1 MSEILIGGAVLL
13 GAAALRSKL
22 AASAGATPVAASG
35 VTLATPAQ
43 VRLLTDAQIM
53 ALHAPRG
60 GWDVIPENGGFGDRL
75 RTAVLETL
83 ANGQIDIV
91 KWAGVCA
98 GKTQSSGAQLKGLK
112 DASIALNMSTKFVSA
127 LTLLPSNALSAA
139 LPAALATTFATVALF
154 GVGIAITI
162 LGYIF
167 THHAAQVA
175 LEQQYTC
182 AGLPAAN
189 DAFTA
194 IENGVQD
201 GTITPARGSST
212 LDTFASDWNTKIIQ
226 PAKSHG
232 VFQDSGTLSPC
243 DALCFYNYLVLNLVE
258 KNKNRYMAMATGGA

>member
-22 AASAGATPVAASG
+22 AASAGATPAAASG

-60 GWDVIPENGGFGDRL
+60 GWDSIPENGSLFDRM
-75 RTAVLETL
+75 RTAILETL
-83 ANGQIDIV
+83 GDGQIDIV
-91 KWAGVCA
+91 KVAGVCA
-98 GKTQSSGAQLKGLK
+98 GKTPSSGAQLKGLK

-127 LTLLPSNALSAA
+127 LVPDLLASG
-139 LPAALATTFATVALF
+139 FATVALF

-189 DAFTA
+189 DAFAA
-194 IENGVQD
+194 IETAVQNQ
-201 GTITPARGSST
+201 TLTPARGSAA
-212 LDTFASDWNTKIIQ
+212 LDTFASDWNAKIIQ
-226 PAKSHG
+226 PARSAG
-232 VFQDSGTLSPC
+232 VFQDSGTTSTC
-243 DALCFYNYLVLNLVE
+243 DALCFYNYIVLNLIE
-258 KNKNRYMAMATGGA
+258 KNKNRYAVMASEAA